1 MKPLL
6 VVAILVQ
13 GFCLVS
19 CYYESQL
26 TSSSLDD
33 NSIKLGI
40 ALALRGNPINIQG
53 QAATMAVEEIN
64 AAGGINGA
72 TIELIIRDSGCS
84 SVIAPDEVQRMID
97 NYQIV
102 GLVGP
107 SCSSGAKIIIPDIL
121 PNHNLPTIGTTT
133 TAPELTTL
141 DEHNLF
147 FRLRTSDLVQIST
160 LVEEIINDGVT
171 RLAIIHRAGNDV
183 FNIDIA
189 QGLKDQFS
197 AVAGNQV
204 TAIVGYPEA
213 SLTDFDNEVNTL
225 MDAGDFDGIA
235 IIGFPVDSANVAA
248 AIALEMAN
256 RGITRNSLNG
266 VYINIIPDINDSV
279 LLPVYLELLSGSK
292 SIRFNLPSA
301 LTAPYFAD
309 WVTQLDILF
318 PNTNFTLL
326 NKDNIGR
333 QQAYDGVYLMA
344 LAMLQ
349 GGVTE
354 ATSVGDTRNLIQAN
368 LTSVSGSNVPLDA
381 VEIKPGKFDLA
392 ISTLAAGGS
401 INYNGAS
408 GVIDFDASGDV
419 NYADLQVMEAEQING
434 QLIYNCLRGV
444 RVFPV
449 AQGSDSEA
457 TTCVD

>member
-13 GFCLVS
+13 SVCLAS
-19 CYYESQL
+19 CYYESKL

-97 NYQIV
+97 DYRIV

-183 FNIDIA
+183 FNIAIA

-197 AVAGNQV
+197 AQAGNQV
-204 TAIVGYPEA
+204 SAIVGYPEA
-213 SLTDFDNEVNTL
+213 SLTDFDNEVNAL
-225 MDAGDFDGIA
+225 LDAGDFDGIA

-256 RGITRNSLNG
+256 RGITRNSLN
-266 VYINIIPDINDSV
+266 
-279 LLPVYLELLSGSK
+279 
-292 SIRFNLPSA
+292 A
-301 LTAPYFAD
+301 AC
-309 WVTQLDILF
+309 
-318 PNTNFTLL
+318 
-326 NKDNIGR
+326 
-333 QQAYDGVYLMA
+333 
-344 LAMLQ
+344 
-349 GGVTE
+349 
-354 ATSVGDTRNLIQAN
+354 
-368 LTSVSGSNVPLDA
+368 VP
-381 VEIKPGKFDLA
+381 
-392 ISTLAAGGS
+392 
-401 INYNGAS
+401 
-408 GVIDFDASGDV
+408 GVIKR
-419 NYADLQVMEAEQING
+419 LQEHP
-434 QLIYNCLRGV
+434 L
-444 RVFPV
+444 
-449 AQGSDSEA
+449 
-457 TTCVD
+457 